1 MIKYI
6 LLVCMV
12 YIATSTESSGSCKP
26 CKQVQSGPDAGNY
39 LLERD
44 NVEGCSDGCLYKKG
58 EVLYCIEAPLP
69 NVQGYPTLAPEVCP
83 VPTTTTTTTT
93 TKTTC
98 DSGWQEFEDACYI
111 YQAEKKM
118 TWDDA
123 SAACHD
129 LHNGAQLT
137 SITNER
143 ETEFLRVLANTGY
156 PWIGAHRQ
164 TSDGAWTWS
173 DNTSWSWYHNTI
185 WYSRYPTSRDDN
197 CVALY
202 GGFLMNIK
210 CSVTGRSVCKYSL

>member
-93 TKTTC
+93 TTTKTTC
-98 DSGWQEFEDACYI
+98 DSGWQEFEGSCYI
-111 YQAEKKM
+111 LETKKRN
-118 TWDDA
+118 WEDA
-123 SAACHD
+123 SAACQQ

-137 SITNER
+137 SITNAGEN
-143 ETEFLRVLANTGY
+143 EFLRVLANNDYAY
-156 PWIGAHRQ
+156 PWTGAHRQ
-164 TSDGAWTWS
+164 NSYWPWTWS
-173 DNTSWSWYHNTI
+173 DNTSWGDYTNWGSGSGASDCVYMGNGQWFNGQCD
-185 WYSRYPTSRDDN
+185 WDKTS
-197 CVALY
+197 
-202 GGFLMNIK
+202 F
-210 CSVTGRSVCKYSL
+210 CKYSL